1 MICATL
7 SVGLPS
13 YLSQP
18 LKGMLHVIFWLCGQE
33 LIPPLPSPRGTWR
46 QQQDTLGRLQ
56 QDEAFSQVATPHSS
70 AICLPPPLDTPHE
83 NKWTLTFVATAR
95 KRTTLLE
102 ATIHCRM
109 PGLLWVLEH
118 LSLRDGSRLL
128 YTRDWIPLKLDE
140 VKKINK
146 SEWYLV
152 TSDVQWC

>member
-1 MICATL
+1 MICETL
-7 SVGLPS
+7 SVGLLS

-33 LIPPLPSPRGTWR
+33 LIPPLPSPCGTWR
-46 QQQDTLGRLQ
+46 QQQDTLGKLQ
-56 QDEAFSQVATPHSS
+56 QDEAFSQIAMAHSS
-70 AICLPPPLDTPHE
+70 VICLPPPLDTPHE

-95 KRTTLLE
+95 KRVTLLE

-109 PGLLWVLEH
+109 LGLLWVLEH
-118 LSLRDGSRLL
+118 RSLRGGSRLL
-128 YTRDWIPLKLDE
+128 YTCDWIPLKLAG
-140 VKKINK
+140 VKNK